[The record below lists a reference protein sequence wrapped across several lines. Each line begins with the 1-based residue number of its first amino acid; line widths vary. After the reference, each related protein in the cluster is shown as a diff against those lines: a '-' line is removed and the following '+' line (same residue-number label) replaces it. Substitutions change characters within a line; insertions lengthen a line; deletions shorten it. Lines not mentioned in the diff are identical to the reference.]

1 MDARSVAITA
11 TLLFG
16 IVSPG
21 AGQIRVGA
29 KGGFNRSSVSLK
41 IADEKV
47 DTDSRS
53 GYHVGG
59 LVYFGFSA
67 TTGLQI
73 EGLYTKKGFERA
85 DSQADSLEANSL
97 MNDAF
102 EFAYWEVPVLLMFTS
117 PKAMTQP
124 RLFFGPTIGFES
136 SCTRK
141 TGGFGEDENEMER
154 PCLPG
159 ETKSTDIG
167 FMAGIGVKVTSL
179 TIDFAFEW
187 GFKDILESE
196 VESLKNRNL
205 SVSFGVVLP
214 N

>member
-1 MDARSVAITA
+1 MRRKAVDARSVAITA
-11 TLLFG
+11 TLLLG
-16 IVSPG
+16 IASTA

-29 KGGFNRSSVSLK
+29 KGGFNRSNVSLK

-59 LVYFGFSA
+59 LLYFGFSA
-67 TTGLQI
+67 STGLQI

-85 DSQADSLEANSL
+85 DSLE
-97 MNDAF
+97 NDTW

-124 RLFFGPTIGFES
+124 RLFFGPTIAFES

-141 TGGFGEDENEMER
+141 TGGFGENENEMER
-154 PCLPG
+154 PCMPG

-179 TIDFAFEW
+179 TVDLAFEW
-187 GFKDILESE
+187 GLKDILESE
-196 VESLKNRNL
+196 TVSLKNRNL
-205 SVSFGVVLP
+205 SVSFGIVLP

>member
-1 MDARSVAITA
+1 VRRKAVDARSVVIGA

-16 IVSPG
+16 IASTSP
-21 AGQIRVGA
+21 GQIRVGA
-29 KGGFNRSSVSLK
+29 KGGFNRSNVSLK

-47 DTDSRS
+47 DTNTRG
-53 GYHVGG
+53 GYNVGG

-67 TTGLQI
+67 TAGIQI
-73 EGLYTKKGFERA
+73 EGLYTTKGFERA
-85 DSQADSLEANSL
+85 DSLQ
-97 MNDAF
+97 NDTW

-117 PKAMTQP
+117 PTAMSRP
-124 RLFFGPTIGFES
+124 RLFFGPTISFES

-141 TGGFGEDENEMER
+141 TGGFGENEKEMED
-154 PCLPG
+154 PCMPG

-167 FMAGIGVKVTSL
+167 FMAGFGIKVTSL
-179 TIDFAFEW
+179 TVDLAYEW

-196 VESLKNRNL
+196 VMSLKNRNL
-205 SVSFGVVLP
+205 SVSFGIVLP

>member
-1 MDARSVAITA
+1 MRRKAVDARSVAITA

-16 IVSPG
+16 IASTG

-29 KGGFNRSSVSLK
+29 KGGFNRSNVSLK

-47 DTDSRS
+47 DTDSRG

-59 LVYFGFSA
+59 LVYFGFSGTA
-67 TTGLQI
+67 GIQI
-73 EGLYTKKGFERA
+73 EGLYTTKGFERA
-85 DSQADSLEANSL
+85 DSLE
-97 MNDAF
+97 NDTWD
-102 EFAYWEVPVLLMFTS
+102 FAYWEVPVLLMFTS
-117 PKAMTQP
+117 PTAMTRP

-141 TGGFGEDENEMER
+141 TGGFGENENEIER
-154 PCLPG
+154 PCAPG

-179 TIDFAFEW
+179 TIDLAYEW

-196 VESLKNRNL
+196 VVSLKNRNL
-205 SVSFGVVLP
+205 SFSFGLVLP

>member
-1 MDARSVAITA
+1 MRRKAVDARSVVITA
-11 TLLFG
+11 TLIFG
-16 IVSPG
+16 IASTG

-29 KGGFNRSSVSLK
+29 KGGFNRSSVSLE
-41 IADEKV
+41 IAGEKV

-59 LVYFGFSA
+59 LIYFGFSGTA
-67 TTGLQI
+67 GLQI
-73 EGLYTKKGFERA
+73 EGIYTTKGFERA
-85 DSQADSLEANSL
+85 DSLE
-97 MNDAF
+97 NDTW

-117 PKAMTQP
+117 PTVMTQP

-141 TGGFGEDENEMER
+141 TGGFGENESEVEL
-154 PCLPG
+154 PCMPG

-167 FMAGIGVKVTSL
+167 FMAGIGIKATSL
-179 TIDFAFEW
+179 TIDLAYEW

-196 VESLKNRNL
+196 VVSLKNRNL
-205 SVSFGVVLP
+205 SLSFGIVIP